1 MAEVIFSFKGTNTII
16 QCNIQDK
23 IEIIIKKFIEKS
35 NLVLNQLLF
44 LYGGN
49 KIQENDDELTFENL
63 ANSDD
68 LERKK
73 INILVYSQEMY
84 KSTPDFIMTEYI
96 DNIKPKI
103 HFILSKYLDDRKYI
117 ENSVD
122 KWKDAILNECNSIF
136 VSNKEYKA
144 FIYLMIKDE
153 KQKQKDFSRNWDRD
167 YKYYIPIKFKT
178 NSIFGFIIIILLKR
192 DRKRINKDISNSFK
206 IIKNEFLNLA
216 EGRNYEI
223 FKSKYFKMVK
233 QKIIEIRKEYGT
245 ELFIFYELSN
255 KNIIATRGFIISNKG
270 KNDCYLSELIKVE
283 DYSFYLLLA
292 KVNN

>member
-1 MAEVIFSFKGTNTII
+1 MAEVIFSFKGANTII

-23 IEIIIKKFIEKS
+23 IEIIIKKFIQKS

-49 KIQENDDELTFENL
+49 KIEENDDELTFENL
-63 ANSDD
+63 ANSED

-122 KWKDAILNECNSIF
+122 KWKDAILNEIQ
-136 VSNKEYKA
+136 
-144 FIYLMIKDE
+144 YLY
-153 KQKQKDFSRNWDRD
+153 Q
-167 YKYYIPIKFKT
+167 
-178 NSIFGFIIIILLKR
+178 
-192 DRKRINKDISNSFK
+192 
-206 IIKNEFLNLA
+206 IKNIKL
-216 EGRNYEI
+216 
-223 FKSKYFKMVK
+223 
-233 QKIIEIRKEYGT
+233 
-245 ELFIFYELSN
+245 LFI
-255 KNIIATRGFIISNKG
+255 
-270 KNDCYLSELIKVE
+270 
-283 DYSFYLLLA
+283 
-292 KVNN
+292 

>member
-1 MAEVIFSFKGTNTII
+1 MAEVIFSFKGANTII

-122 KWKDAILNECNSIF
+122 KWKDAILNECNSVFI
-136 VSNKEYKA
+136 SNKEYKA

-153 KQKQKDFSRNWDRD
+153 KQKQKDFLRNWFRD
-167 YKYYIPIKFKT
+167 YKYYIPIKF
-178 NSIFGFIIIILLKR
+178 S
-192 DRKRINKDISNSFK
+192 NKCNIWIYN
-206 IIKNEFLNLA
+206 
-216 EGRNYEI
+216 NY
-223 FKSKYFKMVK
+223 
-233 QKIIEIRKEYGT
+233 IIEER
-245 ELFIFYELSN
+245 L
-255 KNIIATRGFIISNKG
+255 
-270 KNDCYLSELIKVE
+270 
-283 DYSFYLLLA
+283 
-292 KVNN
+292 

>member
-1 MAEVIFSFKGTNTII
+1 
-16 QCNIQDK
+16 
-23 IEIIIKKFIEKS
+23 
-35 NLVLNQLLF
+35 
-44 LYGGN
+44 
-49 KIQENDDELTFENL
+49 
-63 ANSDD
+63 
-68 LERKK
+68 
-73 INILVYSQEMY
+73 MY
-84 KSTPDFIMTEYI
+84 KSTPNFLMTEYI

-103 HFILSKYLDDRKYI
+103 EFILSKYLDDRKYI

-122 KWKDAILNECNSIF
+122 KWKDAILNECNSVFI
-136 VSNKEYKA
+136 SNKEYKA

-153 KQKQKDFSRNWDRD
+153 KQKQKDFLRNWFRD
-167 YKYYIPIKFKT
+167 YKYYIPIKFQT
-178 NSIFGFIIIILLKR
+178 NAIFGFIIIILLKR
-192 DRKRINKDISNSFK
+192 DYKRINKDISNSFQ

-223 FKSKYFKMVK
+223 FKSKYFKMVE
-233 QKIIEIRKEYGT
+233 QKISEIRKEYGS

>member
-1 MAEVIFSFKGTNTII
+1 
-16 QCNIQDK
+16 
-23 IEIIIKKFIEKS
+23 
-35 NLVLNQLLF
+35 
-44 LYGGN
+44 
-49 KIQENDDELTFENL
+49 
-63 ANSDD
+63 
-68 LERKK
+68 
-73 INILVYSQEMY
+73 MY

-153 KQKQKDFSRNWDRD
+153 KQKQMDFLRNWSED

-192 DRKRINKDISNSFK
+192 DHKRINKDISNSFK

-223 FKSKYFKMVK
+223 FKSKYFKA
-233 QKIIEIRKEYGT
+233 G
-245 ELFIFYELSN
+245 
-255 KNIIATRGFIISNKG
+255 
-270 KNDCYLSELIKVE
+270 
-283 DYSFYLLLA
+283 
-292 KVNN
+292 